1 MKPAAVASVSPAPS
15 SAATAS
21 ALEISPGSAG
31 LTDAPPAASPNYS
44 AMLADIRE
52 QDEELSFR
60 NARLQAGRLQ
70 PLFEDSLFDPVR
82 ANSTHEQR
90 VFRSHQ
96 TAPAQ
101 QAEFSAAFQ
110 FQR

>member
-1 MKPAAVASVSPAPS
+1 VSAD
-15 SAATAS
+15 
-21 ALEISPGSAG
+21 
-31 LTDAPPAASPNYS
+31 LTEVPPAASPNYS

-52 QDEELSFR
+52 QDEERSFS
-60 NARLQAGRLQ
+60 NARLQVGRLQ

-82 ANSTHEQR
+82 ASSTHEQR

-96 TAPAQ
+96 TTSAQ